1 MKPQNML
8 RLFDSFSKEKIDFS
22 PINPNNVRLYVCGP
36 TVYDLIHVGNAR
48 PLIVFDVLYRLLRH
62 TYPRVTYVRNIT
74 DIDDKI
80 MARAKERDIDIQQL
94 TMQTIEDFHQDVA
107 ALGTLTPDFEPKAT
121 EYVEGMIAM
130 IQGLIEQGFAY
141 AADHHVLFRVKSYP
155 AYGSLSKLPQQDLE
169 DGARVEVATYK
180 EDPKDFVLWKP
191 SNDDQVGWES
201 PWGRGRPGWHIECSV
216 MSSALLGQTFDIHG
230 GGIDLI
236 FPHHEN
242 EMAQSC
248 CFHSTPK
255 MVNIWMHNGHL
266 QVNGEKM
273 SKSLGNFFTVREILE
288 KMPGEVMRYVFLNT
302 HYRQPMDF
310 SHAKLAQAHNNM
322 NRFYLAMW
330 DFDAVEPSA
339 PFDAF
344 MCALHD
350 DMNTPLALTV
360 LHGKITELNKTKN
373 PDIAAGLKASFNLLG
388 LLQSKTAE
396 WFSGA
401 VDVEHIEKLI
411 EERSQA
417 RLDKNFTRADEIRKT
432 LEAEYVMLE
441 DTSHGTLWRVCD
453 APPSSSAR
461 T

>member
-1 MKPQNML
+1 ML

-22 PINPNNVRLYVCGP
+22 PINPNNVRFYVCGP

-48 PLIVFDVLYRLLRH
+48 PLIVFDVLYRLLKH

-80 MARAKERDIDIQQL
+80 MTRAKERGIDIQAL
-94 TMQTIEDFHQDVA
+94 TTQTTADFHEDTL
-107 ALGTLTPDFEPKAT
+107 ALGTLRPDFEPKAT
-121 EYVEGMIAM
+121 AYVDGMIAM
-130 IQGLIEQGFAY
+130 IQGLIEQDFAY
-141 AADHHVLFRVKSYP
+141 VADQHVLFRVKSYP

-191 SNDDQVGWES
+191 SADDQVGWES

-248 CFHSTPK
+248 CFHSTSK

-288 KMPGEVMRYVFLNT
+288 KNPGEVIRYAFLNT

-310 SHAKLAQAHNNM
+310 SAQKLEQAHNNM
-322 NRFYLAMW
+322 NRFYLAMRA
-330 DFDAVEPSA
+330 FDEVSA
-339 PFDAF
+339 GRPFDDF
-344 MCALHD
+344 IDALHD
-350 DMNTPLALTV
+350 DLNTPLALSV
-360 LHGKITELNKTKN
+360 LHEKITELNKTKN
-373 PDIAAGLKASFNLLG
+373 PDLAAGLKASFNLLG
-388 LLQSKTAE
+388 LLQQSTTD
-396 WFSGA
+396 WFSGS

-411 EERSQA
+411 EERTQA
-417 RLDKNFTRADEIRKT
+417 RLAKNFARADEIRAV
-432 LEAEYVMLE
+432 LEAEQVALE
-441 DTSHGTLWRVCD
+441 DTANGTLWR
-453 APPSSSAR
+453 
-461 T
+461 TL

>member
-1 MKPQNML
+1 ML

-62 TYPRVTYVRNIT
+62 MYPRVTYVRNIT

-80 MARAKERDIDIQQL
+80 MVRAKERGIDINSL
-94 TMQTIEDFHQDVA
+94 TTQTTEDFHKDVA
-107 ALGTLTPDFEPKAT
+107 ALGALTPDFEPKAT
-121 EYVEGMIAM
+121 DYVQSMISM
-130 IQGLIEQGFAY
+130 IEGLIEQGFAY
-141 AADHHVLFRVKSYP
+141 AADHHVLFHVKSYP
-155 AYGSLSKLPQQDLE
+155 AYGSLSKLPQQELE
-169 DGARVEVATYK
+169 DGARVEVASYK

-191 SNDDQVGWES
+191 SEDDQVGWDS

-248 CFHSTPK
+248 CFHSTSK

-288 KMPGEVMRYVFLNT
+288 KNPGEVIRYAFLNT

-310 SHAKLAQAHNNM
+310 SESKLAQAHNNV
-322 NRFYLAMW
+322 NRFYLALRG
-330 DFDAVEPSA
+330 FDDIASSM

-344 MCALHD
+344 MDALHD

-360 LHGKITELNKTKN
+360 LHEKITELNKTK
-373 PDIAAGLKASFNLLG
+373 DLDLAARIKASCQLLG
-388 LLQSKTAE
+388 LLQTKTAE

-401 VDVEHIEKLI
+401 VDVERIEKLI
-411 EERSQA
+411 EERAQA
-417 RLDKNFTRADEIRKT
+417 RLSKDFDRADEIRQT
-432 LEAEYVMLE
+432 LEKEKVALE
-441 DTSHGTLWRVCD
+441 DTSNGTLWRVV
-453 APPSSSAR
+453 S
-461 T
+461 

>member
-1 MKPQNML
+1 ML

-48 PLIVFDVLYRLLRH
+48 PLIVFDVLYRLLRY

-80 MARAKERDIDIQQL
+80 MARAKQQGIDIQTL
-94 TMQTIEDFHQDVA
+94 TSKTTDDFHRDVA
-107 ALGTLTPDFEPKAT
+107 ALGTLSPDFEPKAT

-130 IQGLIEQGFAY
+130 IQGLVEQGFAY
-141 AADHHVLFRVKSYP
+141 VADGHVLFRVKSYP
-155 AYGSLSKLPQQDLE
+155 AYGSLSKLPQQELE

-191 SNDDQVGWES
+191 SDDDQIGWAS
-201 PWGRGRPGWHIECSV
+201 PWGKGRPGWHIECSV

-248 CFHSTPK
+248 CFHSVPK
-255 MVNIWMHNGHL
+255 MVNVWMHNGHL

-288 KMPGEVMRYVFLNT
+288 KTPGEVIRYAFLNT

-310 SHAKLAQAHNNM
+310 SQDKLAQAHNNM
-322 NRFYLAMW
+322 NRFYLAMRN
-330 DFDAVEPSA
+330 FDEVSA
-339 PFDAF
+339 SVPFDAF
-344 MCALHD
+344 MEALND

-360 LHGKITELNKTKN
+360 LHEKITELNKTKN
-373 PDIAAGLKASFNLLG
+373 PDVAAGLKASFDLLG
-388 LLQSKTAE
+388 LLNCKSSE
-396 WFSGA
+396 WFSGS
-401 VDVEHIEKLI
+401 VDVERIEKLI
-411 EERSQA
+411 EERAEA
-417 RLDKNFTRADEIRKT
+417 RLSKDFGRADEIRKA
-432 LEAEYVMLE
+432 LEAEHVMLE
-441 DTSHGTLWRVCD
+441 DTLNGTLWRVCD
-453 APPSSSAR
+453 
-461 T
+461 